1 MNSIAMQETVFI
13 PKSSAKVLVVGDIIL
28 DQYIYGET
36 NRISPEAPV
45 PVLRVDN
52 TEERAGG
59 AANVAINISSL
70 GIPVQLLGITGK
82 DDSSERLKNILN
94 DKKVECHFIK
104 QDNFSTI
111 TKQRVLSRHQ
121 QLIRLDYEK
130 ESGELDTSDLIEQY
144 MMLLETVDVVI
155 LSDYAK
161 GSLDKVQTL
170 IKFANEKNVKVL
182 VDPKSKDFS
191 IYSSATV
198 VTPNLKEFE
207 AVVGECK
214 SDKSLIEKG
223 SLLCKELNLAALLV
237 TRGEKGMTLIRNDV
251 EPFHL
256 KAETHEVYDVT
267 GAGDTV
273 IAVLA
278 AAIACD
284 FDLEQA
290 TEFANTAAG
299 LVVEKLGAATVT
311 VDELNGENSNKHQSP
326 VLTDHQAALQVINQA
341 KRNGEQI
348 VMTNGCFDILH
359 MGHVDYLSKAKSLG
373 DRLIVAVND
382 DDSVKQLKGESRP
395 INTINN
401 RMAILAALACV
412 DWVVSFNEETPEE
425 LISMLKPDI
434 LVKGGD
440 YTEDQIAGAKVVRKT
455 GGNVVIL
462 PFKEGCST
470 TSMLD
475 KIKETHRG

>member
-1 MNSIAMQETVFI
+1 MQEIVFK

-45 PVLRVDN
+45 PILRVDN

-59 AANVAINISSL
+59 AANVAINVSSL
-70 GIPVQLLGITGK
+70 GVSVLLLGITGK
-82 DDSSERLKNILN
+82 DDSSKRLENILTN
-94 DKKVECHFIK
+94 KKVDCHFIK
-104 QDNFSTI
+104 QEGFPTI

-130 ESGELDTSDLIEQY
+130 ERETLDTSDLIEKF
-144 MMLLETVDVVI
+144 LELIDSVDVVI

-161 GSLDKVQTL
+161 GSLDKVQAL
-170 IKFANEKNVKVL
+170 IKHAKDKNVTVL

-191 IYSSATV
+191 IYKSASV
-198 VTPNLKEFE
+198 ITPNLKEFE
-207 AVVGECK
+207 AVVGECN
-214 SDKSLIEKG
+214 SDEMLIEKAG
-223 SLLCKELNLAALLV
+223 KLRKELSLKALLV
-237 TRGEKGMTLIRNDV
+237 TRGEKGMTLIRDKQSPV
-251 EPFHL
+251 HL
-256 KAETHEVYDVT
+256 KAETHEVFDVT

-278 AAIACD
+278 SALACD
-284 FDLEQA
+284 HELEDA
-290 TEFANTAAG
+290 TALANTAAG

-311 VDELNGENSNKHQSP
+311 VEELNGANVNKFQSS
-326 VLTDHQAALQVINQA
+326 VSMDRQAALQVINKA

-359 MGHVDYLSKAKSLG
+359 MGHINYLIKARTLG

-382 DDSVKQLKGESRP
+382 DDSVKRLKGDSRP
-395 INTINN
+395 INPLNN
-401 RMAILAALACV
+401 RMTVLAALACV
-412 DWVVSFNEETPEE
+412 DWVVPFNEDTPEE
-425 LISMLKPDI
+425 LISMFEPDI

-440 YTEDQIAGAKVVRKT
+440 YTEEQIAGATFVRKT

-462 PFKEGCST
+462 PFEDGCST
-470 TSMLD
+470 TSILE
-475 KIKETHRG
+475 KIKD